1 MKLIVTSAILA
12 AVAIFADGVEARGKG
27 RAPRAVPQL
36 EGCEVPTGSATP
48 RSAKVVAPHGAGALG
63 GSLA

>member
-36 EGCEVPTGSATP
+36 EGCEMSCAQEHGYNTPSYWQCHATEC
-48 RSAKVVAPHGAGALG
+48 
-63 GSLA
+63 